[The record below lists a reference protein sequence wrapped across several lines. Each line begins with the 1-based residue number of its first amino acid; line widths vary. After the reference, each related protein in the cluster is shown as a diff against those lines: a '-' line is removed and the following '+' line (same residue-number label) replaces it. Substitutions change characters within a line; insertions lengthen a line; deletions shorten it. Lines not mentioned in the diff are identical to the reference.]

1 MVLVCAVMAHDFSF
15 AGASPNHS
23 ATAAFALGLT
33 MWFIH
38 MYMQFG
44 FLASDESIQVSDQ
57 PVAPSLGRIASIGG
71 DFLSACDEVRD
82 HLPGGARRP
91 SRPT

>member
-1 MVLVCAVMAHDFSF
+1 MKSHAFEL

-23 ATAAFALGLT
+23 ATAAFVFGSM

-44 FLASDESIQVSDQ
+44 CWASELIIQVSDQ
-57 PVAPSLGRIASIGG
+57 PVEPSFGSTASTG
-71 DFLSACDEVRD
+71 
-82 HLPGGARRP
+82 
-91 SRPT
+91 